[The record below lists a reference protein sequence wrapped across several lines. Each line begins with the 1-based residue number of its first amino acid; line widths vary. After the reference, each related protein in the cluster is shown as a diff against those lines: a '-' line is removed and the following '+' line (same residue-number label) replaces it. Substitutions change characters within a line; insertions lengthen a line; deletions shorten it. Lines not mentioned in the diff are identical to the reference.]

1 VSTSL
6 VCHKILFFVQDNYF
20 GIGYRGLDRGGGS
33 GNTSGSAF
41 SLKSGVAKKKF
52 SISGEAFGVGVY
64 EEDDEDVY
72 NR

>member
-1 VSTSL
+1 MLTRFLCS
-6 VCHKILFFVQDNYF
+6 QDNYF
-20 GIGYRGLDRGGGS
+20 GIGYRGLDRSSNGAAFSGG
-33 GNTSGSAF
+33 AADPF

-72 NR
+72 SR

>member
-1 VSTSL
+1 MA
-6 VCHKILFFVQDNYF
+6 LFIQDNYF
-20 GIGYRGLDRGGGS
+20 GIGYSGLERGLNTVRPPGGP
-33 GNTSGSAF
+33 ADVF

-64 EEDDEDVY
+64 EEDDEEVY